1 MQCGYDLPCQ
11 QGRCIVSRTIIAGI
25 WVAFFQECQQSS
37 CEQGVDD
44 HRFAF
49 CKANQ
54 SCLDLATVRWQEI
67 YIGALKARYEELAK
81 NYTGLN
87 ILGTVQQAGGVA
99 GAAVGRPAMGQGSP
113 CGLMAECVHPAYGK
127 AGAAAVGE
135 AFWALYFSKYPKP
148 R

>member
-11 QGRCIVSRTIIAGI
+11 QGRCI
-25 WVAFFQECQQSS
+25 
-37 CEQGVDD
+37 GVDD

-67 YIGALKARYEELAK
+67 YVGALKARYEELAK

-127 AGAAAVGE
+127 AGATAVGE
-135 AFWALYFSKYPKP
+135 RRRALWAMQMRSS
-148 R
+148 RTSTAAIA